1 MRRDRRLEKIAMA
14 FAEAVSEGNLREAEA
29 WVAIAQLSAS
39 RAPDLPPRERRL
51 HVVRA
56 R

>member
-1 MRRDRRLEKIAMA
+1 MA

-29 WVAIAQLSAS
+29 WMAIAQLSAS
-39 RAPDLPPRERRL
+39 RAEDPALWERRP
-51 HVVRA
+51 HAIKA

>member
-1 MRRDRRLEKIAMA
+1 MA

-29 WVAIAQLSAS
+29 WIAIAQLSAS
-39 RAPDLPPRERRL
+39 RAADPPSRERKP
-51 HVVRA
+51 HVIRA

>member
-1 MRRDRRLEKIAMA
+1 MA

-29 WVAIAQLSAS
+29 WVAIAQLAAS
-39 RAPDLPPRERRL
+39 RAPDLPPRERGR
-51 HVVRA
+51 HIARA